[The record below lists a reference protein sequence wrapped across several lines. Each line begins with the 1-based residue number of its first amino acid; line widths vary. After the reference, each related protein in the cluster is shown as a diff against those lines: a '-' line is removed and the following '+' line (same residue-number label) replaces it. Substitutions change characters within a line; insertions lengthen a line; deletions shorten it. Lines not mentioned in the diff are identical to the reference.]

1 VVTSTITIVYC
12 PTYIYR
18 KGWLTIRLS
27 LPIILNYVDVEGWS
41 LEETY
46 TAVYVVFFVEIVKMD
61 LKSCFYTIS
70 LDFTDF
76 TQF

>member
-1 VVTSTITIVYC
+1 MLYVCCY
-12 PTYIYR
+12 
-18 KGWLTIRLS
+18 WLLA
-27 LPIILNYVDVEGWS
+27 NADVDVEGWS

-46 TAVYVVFFVEIVKMD
+46 TAVHVFFFVEIVKMD
-61 LKSCFYTIS
+61 IKLCFYAIS

>member
-1 VVTSTITIVYC
+1 
-12 PTYIYR
+12 
-18 KGWLTIRLS
+18 
-27 LPIILNYVDVEGWS
+27 VDVEGWS

>member
-1 VVTSTITIVYC
+1 MLYVCGYC
-12 PTYIYR
+12 
-18 KGWLTIRLS
+18 LLA
-27 LPIILNYVDVEGWS
+27 NADVDVEGWS